1 MLASRL
7 ARVRLS
13 PAGRPSGWVRL
24 GSSRVS
30 SRSVC
35 ALPSKPPMS
44 RAISVEGHL
53 AVVPERRVAEVVGQA
68 GRVDHVGVAAEGGP
82 ELPADLG
89 HLEGVGEPV
98 ADEVVGVG
106 LQHLGLGGEPSQRGR
121 VDHAGPV
128 AGEVGAVGPL
138 ERGVLAHPP
147 LPVRV
152 GIGAHNSALYAAPP
166 TSRRAATGAARPVEV
181 PRCHASYHRPH
192 GQGRVRPALPGQ
204 AGAPC
209 LRRTRGAPMTVVT
222 PLVSVEEL
230 HELLAGPESG
240 RPTLLDVRWAL
251 GSTSGRAEHEAA
263 HLPGG
268 GVRGPRRGAVGPG
281 AAGRSRWSP
290 PGAGRRLLRPGDARG
305 RRTDGPPGGL
315 LRRGQRL
322 RRREPGLVDADL
334 LRQARRAGPGRWP
347 DRVGGGRPAHRVR

>member
-1 MLASRL
+1 MSTTSASQPR
-7 ARVRLS
+7 AAPNS
-13 PAGRPSGWVRL
+13 RPIWAT
-24 GSSRVS
+24 SR
-30 SRSVC
+30 R
-35 ALPSKPPMS
+35 
-44 RAISVEGHL
+44 
-53 AVVPERRVAEVVGQA
+53 
-68 GRVDHVGVAAEGGP
+68 
-82 ELPADLG
+82 
-89 HLEGVGEPV
+89 VGEPV

-106 LQHLGLGGEPSQRGR
+106 LQHLGLGGEPAQRGR

-152 GIGAHNSALYAAPP
+152 GVAAHNSALYAAPP
-166 TSRRAATGAARPVEV
+166 TSRRAATGADRPVGC
-181 PRCHASYHRPH
+181 RCHASYDRPH
-192 GQGRVRPALPGQ
+192 GRGGSDRPCQ
-204 AGAPC
+204 GAPAPPC
-209 LRRTRGAPMTVVT
+209 RRRTRGAPMTVVT

-230 HELLAGPESG
+230 HELLSGPESG

-268 GVRGPRRGAVGPG
+268 GVRGPRRGAVGSG

-290 PGAGRRLLRPGDARG
+290 PGAGRRLLRAGDARG

-315 LRRGQRL
+315 LRRGQL
-322 RRREPGLVDADL
+322 RRGEPGLVDADL
-334 LRQARRAGPGRWP
+334 LRQARRARPGRWP

>member
-1 MLASRL
+1 M
-7 ARVRLS
+7 
-13 PAGRPSGWVRL
+13 
-24 GSSRVS
+24 
-30 SRSVC
+30 
-35 ALPSKPPMS
+35 
-44 RAISVEGHL
+44 
-53 AVVPERRVAEVVGQA
+53 GQA

-82 ELPADLG
+82 ELAADLG

-128 AGEVGAVGPL
+128 AGEVGTVGPL

-152 GIGAHNSALYAAPP
+152 GIGAHNSALYAAPRRP
-166 TSRRAATGAARPVEV
+166 GARRRARPA
-181 PRCHASYHRPH
+181 PSRCRCHASYHRP
-192 GQGRVRPALPGQ
+192 QGRGGSDRPCQGGRRPVPAPDERSTDDRRHPAGGRGGAARAAVR
-204 AGAPC
+204 AGVRSAH
-209 LRRTRGAPMTVVT
+209 A
-222 PLVSVEEL
+222 
-230 HELLAGPESG
+230 AG
-240 RPTLLDVRWAL
+240 RPVGPGLDL
-251 GSTSGRAEHEAA
+251 GPRRARGRPPAR
-263 HLPGG
+263 G

-305 RRTDGPPGGL
+305 RRADGPPGGL
-315 LRRGQRL
+315 LRRGQL

-334 LRQARRAGPGRWP
+334 LRQAGRAGPGRWP